1 MMPRAKQ
8 LSAWVEDRPGV
19 LGLMAAALG
28 DRGVSIRAFMASA
41 LDGKG
46 FVRLVVDKPA
56 AAKKVLEN
64 LGWSVSVDEIVQ
76 VTTADQPGALGQ
88 VADKLGSRGIN
99 IQYAYVGHSGAA
111 RTANFYLAVEDMKAA
126 LAALR

>member
-1 MMPRAKQ
+1 MPRVKQ

-19 LGLMAAALG
+19 LGLVAAALG
-28 DRGVSIRAFMASA
+28 DRDVSIRAFMASS

-56 AAKKVLEN
+56 AAQKVLKA
-64 LGWSVSVDEIVQ
+64 LGWSVTVDEVVE
-76 VTTADQPGALGQ
+76 VTTADKPGALGQ
-88 VADKLGSRGIN
+88 VADKLGARGIN
-99 IQYAYVGHSGAA
+99 IQYAYVGQAGAP
-111 RTANFYLAVEDMKAA
+111 RKVNFYLAVEDVKKA